1 MKYYAVMMS
10 LSLLCIA
17 CARSGALPSD
27 SLDCETGTL
36 VRLMASDNCVFDLL
50 NVPDLCPVGV
60 PFQYDLSA
68 HRICSSD
75 PVLSRRATVAIRD
88 EAIREQSGEAAIL
101 DTEAPP
107 PWKLPLSWT
116 PHDDGHNPGNGGAP
130 WVRFTSTW
138 FGRRGYRWGDG
149 HPDHVRPIG
158 SNRPETA
165 CRPTERF
172 SDR

>member
-10 LSLLCIA
+10 LGLLCIA

-101 DTEAPP
+101 DTEVPPAMETPFVMDPPTMMDTTPVMEAPP
-107 PWKLPLSWT
+107 EFDSPVFDSEDVDTAGAMAT
-116 PHDDGHNPGNGGAP
+116 PI
-130 WVRFTSTW
+130 TS
-138 FGRRGYRWGDG
+138 D
-149 HPDHVRPIG
+149 
-158 SNRPETA
+158 
-165 CRPTERF
+165 
-172 SDR
+172 